1 MKIVLIEDE
10 TPAAERLIEALAEIR
25 SDLQPIAL
33 LATVKESIQ
42 WLKTHEQPDLI
53 FMDIELTDGQSFQIF
68 DEIRLDCPV
77 IFCTAYD
84 EYWQKAFEH
93 NSIDYLLKPVSK
105 EKLAASIQKYEQ
117 LKLHFSHSLEQLQRY
132 HKNPEGY
139 KKRWLIKRGTDYITL
154 KTEEIAFFYAA
165 HKMIC
170 LVDTGGQRYLL
181 DKSLSDIEKELNPAQ
196 FFRLNRQYLAHINAI
211 KKLKTVGKGK
221 LQVELFPLAPEEIII
236 SADQTAAFKAWLD
249 A

>member
-10 TPAAERLIEALAEIR
+10 VPAAERLTESLIEINQELKPVAVLT
-25 SDLQPIAL
+25 
-33 LATVKESIQ
+33 TVKESVA
-42 WLKTHEQPDLI
+42 WLRSHGQPDLI

-93 NSIDYLLKPVSK
+93 NSIDYLLKPVSR
-105 EKLAASIQKYEQ
+105 EKLAAAIQKYEH
-117 LKLHFSHSLEQLQRY
+117 LKLHFSQSFEQLQRF

-139 KKRWLIKRGTDYITL
+139 KKRWLIKRGADYIAL
-154 KTEEIAFFYAA
+154 KTDEIAFFYAS
-165 HKMIC
+165 HKMVC
-170 LVDTGGQRYLL
+170 LVDTAGQRYLL
-181 DKSLSDIEKELNPAQ
+181 DKSLADIEKELNPVQ
-196 FFRLNRQYLAHINAI
+196 FFRLNRQYLAQINAI
-211 KKLKTVGKGK
+211 KKLKTAGKGK
-221 LQVELFPLAPEEIII
+221 LLVELSPPAPEEVWI
-236 SADQTAAFKAWLD
+236 SADQTAAFKEWLD

>member
-1 MKIVLIEDE
+1 MKILLIEDE

-84 EYWQKAFEH
+84 EYWQKAFEY

-117 LKLHFSHSLEQLQRY
+117 LKLHFSHSLEQLRRY

-139 KKRWLIKRGTDYITL
+139 KKRWLIKRGADYITL

-221 LQVELFPLAPEEIII
+221 LQVELFPQAPEEIII
-236 SADQTAAFKAWLD
+236 SADQTAAFKDWLD

>member
-10 TPAAERLIEALAEIR
+10 TPAAERLIEALAEIG
-25 SDLQPIAL
+25 SDLKPIAL

-84 EYWQKAFEH
+84 EYWQKAFEY

-105 EKLAASIQKYEQ
+105 DKLAASIHKYEQ
-117 LKLHFSHSLEQLQRY
+117 LKLHFSQSLEQLQRF
-132 HKNPEGY
+132 HKNIEGY
-139 KKRWLIKRGTDYITL
+139 KKRWLIKRGADYITL

-170 LVDTGGQRYLL
+170 LVDTVGQRYLL

-211 KKLKTVGKGK
+211 KKLKAVGKGK
-221 LQVELFPLAPEEIII
+221 LQVELDPQAPEEIII
-236 SADQTAAFKAWLD
+236 SADQTAAFKDWLD